1 MWDEVKIAG
10 LVFIALWPLV
20 VVALLLAGRRWPRA
34 RAFAAKMLAQ
44 WKPSYHCADRPR
56 T

>member
-1 MWDEVKIAG
+1 MWNEVQVAG
-10 LVFIALWPLV
+10 SLFIAFWPLV
-20 VVALLLAGRRWPRA
+20 ILAILIAGRRWPRA
-34 RAFAAKMLAQ
+34 RTFADKMLAQ